1 VNPTIARLREAMDA
15 HDPGAMAALMAP
27 DYRSEQPVHPNRAF
41 VGNRKVVA
49 NWTEMFRGVPDMAV
63 QVVAEATEGTTSFSE
78 WAWTGHH
85 ADGSD
90 FAVRGVVV
98 AGLDDAG
105 VIRWMRLY
113 VEPVEADSA
122 GIDDAV
128 RGLSGTEG

>member
-15 HDPGAMAALMAP
+15 HDPGAMAALMAA

-41 VGNRKVVA
+41 VGNRQVVA

-78 WAWTGHH
+78 WSWTGHH

-122 GIDDAV
+122 DIEDAV

>member
-1 VNPTIARLREAMDA
+1 MNR
-15 HDPGAMAALMAP
+15 HDPEGMAATMTPA
-27 DYRSEQPVHPNRAF
+27 YRSGQPVHPNRHF
-41 VGNRKVVA
+41 VGNRQVVA
-49 NWTEMFRGVPDMAV
+49 NWTEMFRGVPDMTV
-63 QVVAEATEGTTSFSE
+63 EVVAEATEGTTSFSE
-78 WAWTGHH
+78 WSWNGHH
-85 ADGSD
+85 AAGSA

-98 AGLDDAG
+98 AGLDDAA